1 MGRLLMKLPAVFWM
15 RCKLLWGKAA
25 DAALPNILKSYKC
38 KGCCMKKR
46 IHAICLMSAFL
57 FAGCSRFTCYD
68 PQIYQEPTAT
78 EVFRNEEACSPN
90 ILQIGIEGNREGE
103 QVFTISIEDYIE
115 NYNSFYRRNN
125 VRDFFSPVS
134 EWQYDRRETGIHSDH
149 EMKFY
154 YFQLDEKVY
163 SLPTVAVY
171 VPTNVDRIQE
181 ITVNFDQH
189 SFTEYGFQLYK
200 EMCCYTMKI
209 FFPDL
214 TDEERATICSEI
226 ISLGNQNIL
235 SSEEWYDKGAVPCV
249 LFHADGIGVYPYF
262 AVGDWDRFC
271 VIPVTEDILSNFTQK
286 GVKIYE
292 IP

>member
-1 MGRLLMKLPAVFWM
+1 
-15 RCKLLWGKAA
+15 
-25 DAALPNILKSYKC
+25 
-38 KGCCMKKR
+38 MKKK
-46 IHAICLMSAFL
+46 ILIVNAICLMIAFL
-57 FAGCSRFTCYD
+57 FAGCSRLPPYD
-68 PQIYQEPTAT
+68 PRISQEPTAT
-78 EVFRNEEACSPN
+78 EASLSTETVNPD
-90 ILQIGIEGNREGE
+90 ILQISIEGNREDDL
-103 QVFTISIEDYIE
+103 VFTINIEDYIE
-115 NYNSFYRRNN
+115 IYNSFYRENN

-134 EWQYDRRETGIHSDH
+134 EWQCDHRETGIHSDH

-181 ITVNFDQH
+181 ITINFDQH

-200 EMCCYTMKI
+200 EICCYTMKI

-214 TDEERATICSEI
+214 TDEERSMVCSEI
-226 ISLGNQNIL
+226 ISLGNRNVL
-235 SSEEWYDKGAVPCV
+235 SSEEWYDKGAIPCV
-249 LFHADGIGVYPYF
+249 LFHADGIGIYPYF
-262 AVGDWDRFC
+262 AIGDWDRFC

>member
-1 MGRLLMKLPAVFWM
+1 
-15 RCKLLWGKAA
+15 
-25 DAALPNILKSYKC
+25 
-38 KGCCMKKR
+38 MKKK
-46 IHAICLMSAFL
+46 ILLVNAICLMIAFL
-57 FAGCSRFTCYD
+57 FAGCSRLPRYD
-68 PQIYQEPTAT
+68 PRMSQEPTAT
-78 EVFRNEEACSPN
+78 EASLSTETVNPD
-90 ILQIGIEGNREGE
+90 ILQISIEGNREGE
-103 QVFTISIEDYIE
+103 LVFTINIEDYIE
-115 NYNSFYRRNN
+115 IYNSFYRENN

-134 EWQYDRRETGIHSDH
+134 EWQCYHRETGIHSDH

-181 ITVNFDQH
+181 ITINFDQH

-200 EMCCYTMKI
+200 EICCYTMKI

-214 TDEERATICSEI
+214 TDEERSTVCSEI
-226 ISLGNQNIL
+226 ISLGNRNVL
-235 SSEEWYDKGAVPCV
+235 SSEEWYGKGAIPCV
-249 LFHADGIGVYPYF
+249 LFHRDGIGIYPYF
-262 AVGDWDRFC
+262 AIGDWDRFC

-286 GVKIYE
+286 GVKIHE